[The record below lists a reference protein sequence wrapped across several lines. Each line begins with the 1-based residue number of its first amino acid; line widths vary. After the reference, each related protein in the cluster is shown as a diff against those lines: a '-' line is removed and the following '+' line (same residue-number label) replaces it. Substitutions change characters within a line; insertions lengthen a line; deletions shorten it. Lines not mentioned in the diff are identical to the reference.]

1 MNVINVVIV
10 SNETQYKVKV
20 KNMITGDDMAIVG
33 YAEFKEEAKIRIE
46 GYVPDVVVCAA
57 NSTTIDAD
65 TLEFIKSVQYQ
76 NTGTAIVLVTDKINV
91 NLVNAAARIGIR
103 QVFEADMEPEAFS
116 NALRDVYALEQQL
129 MSQLNISKRVRSKV
143 YCFYGVKGGVGTSS
157 LATNTA
163 VSLAAQGKKVLL
175 IALDLQHG
183 DDNLLLNID
192 PKDTIVELSRDP
204 DGISIERVNS
214 TVEMH
219 ESGVSVLCAPKLP
232 EYADYVNVNHINK
245 LIENVRSY
253 FEYILIDL
261 GANFEDST
269 LTALQNCDTIFLIAT
284 LDLPCLKGLKATL
297 NILNR
302 MKVDTKAKLI
312 INKNT
317 SSLIKINE
325 FENLLQRRCYS
336 TIISDRNIVNKAMN
350 SGIPFISGSPR
361 SSVSRDVTK
370 FANLMITDKEERN

>member
-65 TLEFIKSVQYQ
+65 TLEFIKNVQYQ

-129 MSQLNISKRVRSKV
+129 MSQLNISKRVRSKA

-163 VSLAAQGKKVLL
+163 VSLADQGKKVLL
-175 IALDLQHG
+175 IDLDLQHG

>member
-1 MNVINVVIV
+1 M
-10 SNETQYKVKV
+10 
-20 KNMITGDDMAIVG
+20 
-33 YAEFKEEAKIRIE
+33 
-46 GYVPDVVVCAA
+46 
-57 NSTTIDAD
+57 
-65 TLEFIKSVQYQ
+65 
-76 NTGTAIVLVTDKINV
+76 
-91 NLVNAAARIGIR
+91 
-103 QVFEADMEPEAFS
+103 
-116 NALRDVYALEQQL
+116 
-129 MSQLNISKRVRSKV
+129 
-143 YCFYGVKGGVGTSS
+143 
-157 LATNTA
+157 
-163 VSLAAQGKKVLL
+163 
-175 IALDLQHG
+175 
-183 DDNLLLNID
+183 LNID

>member
-1 MNVINVVIV
+1 
-10 SNETQYKVKV
+10 
-20 KNMITGDDMAIVG
+20 
-33 YAEFKEEAKIRIE
+33 
-46 GYVPDVVVCAA
+46 
-57 NSTTIDAD
+57 
-65 TLEFIKSVQYQ
+65 
-76 NTGTAIVLVTDKINV
+76 
-91 NLVNAAARIGIR
+91 
-103 QVFEADMEPEAFS
+103 
-116 NALRDVYALEQQL
+116 

-163 VSLAAQGKKVLL
+163 VSLADQGKKVLL
-175 IALDLQHG
+175 IDLDLQHG

-204 DGISIERVNS
+204 AGD
-214 TVEMH
+214 
-219 ESGVSVLCAPKLP
+219 LCA
-232 EYADYVNVNHINK
+232 Y
-245 LIENVRSY
+245 
-253 FEYILIDL
+253 
-261 GANFEDST
+261 FEDST